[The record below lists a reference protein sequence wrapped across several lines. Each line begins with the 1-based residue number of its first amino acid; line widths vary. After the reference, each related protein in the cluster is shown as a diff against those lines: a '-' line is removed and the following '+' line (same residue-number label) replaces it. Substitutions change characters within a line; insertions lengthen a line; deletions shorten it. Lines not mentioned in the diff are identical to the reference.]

1 MPLLDWFPIELVS
14 LATGCRFAAQPSED
28 LTQIHKHAQHITGD
42 LKVTAQIYNIEH
54 ASASEHYVQVTLKKT
69 VKKIRYS
76 QICIEV
82 HSNKK
87 ISMSVICVAQHP
99 GNILI
104 WSGLRQLAT

>member
-54 ASASEHYVQVTLKKT
+54 ASASEHYVQVTYKRDSEEN
-69 VKKIRYS
+69 KIFTNL
-76 QICIEV
+76 
-82 HSNKK
+82 H
-87 ISMSVICVAQHP
+87 
-99 GNILI
+99 
-104 WSGLRQLAT
+104 